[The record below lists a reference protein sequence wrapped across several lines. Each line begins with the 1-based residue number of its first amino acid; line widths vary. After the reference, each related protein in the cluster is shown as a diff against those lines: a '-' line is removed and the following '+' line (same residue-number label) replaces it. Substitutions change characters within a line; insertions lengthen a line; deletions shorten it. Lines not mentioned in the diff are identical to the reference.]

1 MCTLAVAFQVDRR
14 WPVVVAA
21 NRDERLGRPADG
33 WGLREGTSGMRH
45 AAPRDLL
52 AGGTWMG
59 VSSRG
64 VFAGL
69 TNYHAPLEWYPD
81 PERRS
86 RGEIVELALAAPSAE
101 AARAAL
107 AGAPAERW
115 NPFHLLVADARTAF
129 LWWYDGERAALRE
142 LAPGLHVVTER
153 SPDGRC
159 PRGDLVRA
167 RWPLDSSIARLRDL
181 LVVHAADA
189 GPAGAAAATCIH
201 GDPAY
206 GTRSS
211 ALLRIAPDLGASEL
225 FAADGRPC
233 VTPLEDRS
241 GLLAAL
247 ARTA

>member
-14 WPVVVAA
+14 WPLVVAA

-33 WGLREGTSGMRH
+33 WALREAKGGGRY
-45 AAPRDLL
+45 AAPGDLL

-59 VSSRG
+59 ISSKG

-69 TNYHAPLEWYPD
+69 TNFHAPFEWYPD
-81 PERRS
+81 PDRRS
-86 RGEIVELALAAPSAE
+86 RGEIAALALAAPSAA

-107 AGAPAERW
+107 SPAPAERW
-115 NPFHLLVADARTAF
+115 NPFHLLVADARSAF
-129 LWWYDGERAALRE
+129 LWWYDGERAAFRDLS
-142 LAPGLHVVTER
+142 PGLHVLTER
-153 SPDGRC
+153 SPDGSC
-159 PRGDLVRA
+159 PRGDLVRS
-167 RWPLDSSIARLRDL
+167 RWPLEPSVPLLRGL
-181 LVVHAADA
+181 LTLHAPEQGA
-189 GPAGAAAATCIH
+189 GTCIH

-206 GTRSS
+206 GTRS
-211 ALLRIAPDLGASEL
+211 AAILRVAAELGASEL

-241 GLLAAL
+241 ELIAAL